1 MPQLR
6 RLRCVF
12 FMPRATLPTTR
23 HTLICSLSLLR
34 AGEDELIGQFEASLV
49 ELTSEKLDTYFFV
62 NPSKIDWFSTTTT
75 TTTTIV
81 WLARLG

>member
-1 MPQLR
+1 
-6 RLRCVF
+6 
-12 FMPRATLPTTR
+12 
-23 HTLICSLSLLR
+23 
-34 AGEDELIGQFEASLV
+34 LIGQFEASLV

-62 NPSKIDWFSTTTT
+62 NPSKIDWSAIAT